1 MIALDSLDPR
11 WLDPRLGDVDADKL
25 ARNPAVIVNIEY
37 PLGLAAYNILREITE
52 AHDTLRGVYVLGKAA
67 TLNADVGDV
76 MISSVIHDEHSGSTY
91 WLDNAF
97 SVNDIAPYLMFGS
110 GLDNQRAVT
119 VKSTFLQN
127 REYLDFYYR
136 EAFTVVEME
145 AGPYCNAVYEIADVD
160 RYPVGEAVNFSKLP
174 IDFGIIHYASDTPYT
189 QARTLGARGLSY
201 YGMDST
207 YASSLAI
214 LRRILTLEGRPGHG
228 KCGIDMEDWL
238 LWLILAVVFGVGEIA
253 TLGFFL
259 APFAGGAAV
268 AAVVSAA
275 GMPFVGSLA
284 VFLVISMVLLAALRP
299 LARSHKRMPP
309 QIRTGTAALVGRA
322 RDGGRAD
329 RERRGRRLRADRRRG
344 VDRAGVHGRGD
355 LRSRHPRAGGR
366 DPGRHGARD

>member
-1 MIALDSLDPR
+1 M
-11 WLDPRLGDVDADKL
+11 
-25 ARNPAVIVNIEY
+25 IVNIEY

-52 AHDTLRGVYVLGKAA
+52 AHDTLRGVYILGKAA

-97 SVNDIAPYLMFGS
+97 SVDDIAPYLMFGS

-214 LRRILTLEGRPGHG
+214 LRRVLTLEGVLTEADAPGRVLPEAPASRALQVRSR
-228 KCGIDMEDWL
+228 MEDWL

-275 GMPFVGSLA
+275 GVPFVGSLA
-284 VFLVISMVLLAALRP
+284 VFLVISVILLAALRP
-299 LARSHKRMPP
+299 LARSHRRMPP
-309 QIRTGTAALVGRA
+309 QIRTGTAALVGKPATVLERIANGEGVGCVRIDGEVWTARA
-322 RDGGRAD
+322 YMDDETYEAGTRVQVV
-329 RERRGRRLRADRRRG
+329 EIRGATAL
-344 VDRAGVHGRGD
+344 VTE
-355 LRSRHPRAGGR
+355 
-366 DPGRHGARD
+366 